1 MAGKRKKKIVMIGNS
16 AAGLSALEAFRK
28 RDRDSKV
35 IMIDREPVVAY
46 SRTITPYFILGGVK
60 KEEDL
65 FLRTRDFYKALNV
78 KTLFGTEVL
87 GVDVKLREVLLDDG
101 KKEGFDFLLIATGSS
116 PIRPKMKGIK
126 PEEMGVLRSL
136 EDARYLKEVKSKAKK
151 VIFLGGG
158 LVSVQTLQAMFT
170 RSGQYT
176 LVVKSDQIF
185 SQTMDRDGA
194 EIIENHLK
202 KMGVR
207 IIKGR
212 EVVRLKGTKG
222 SKMAI
227 LDNGE
232 ELETDFIFA
241 GKGVSPTIDF
251 LRGSGVK
258 TRNGVLVNDR
268 METNVEGVYAAGD
281 VAMASDFFSEEKV
294 NYGLWPSAVEQG
306 EIAGKNMAG
315 HKEVYQGN
323 LRMNVTRVFAMPVAS
338 IGEVRSSRIAETLVR
353 KDEKRNIYRK
363 ICLDEKG
370 VIIGAILINQV
381 EDLGVLH
388 GLIRERKEIGVL
400 KASSMWRSPIN
411 YGFVYKNILQGKI

>member
-101 KKEGFDFLLIATGSS
+101 KKERFDFLLIATGSS

-258 TRNGVLVNDR
+258 TRNGVLVNDQ

-388 GLIRERKEIGVL
+388 GLIRERKEIDVL